1 MTRPTYDWDKIRTE
15 YITSDLSLK
24 DISEKYGVQQ
34 RLVNTKSAEQGWVD
48 QRKKYNA
55 KVVEKAVNKVAT
67 KRANQ
72 LAKELAIADNIS
84 NVLKKALDDAEQFN
98 RYIIDTTTRV
108 DGTEIRTSEEK
119 TFEKVDMRAL
129 KDAAAALRLV
139 EEMKR
144 SMAGILRVEE
154 INRNRREEKRLKLE
168 EEKLQLQKEQTEARR
183 PDTDIK
189 VVITGFEEGWDE

>member
-48 QRKKYNA
+48 QREKYNA

-168 EEKLQLQKEQTEARR
+168 EEKLQLQKEQTEARK

>member
-15 YITSDLSLK
+15 YITTDVSLK

-55 KVVEKAVNKVAT
+55 KLVEKAVNKVAT

-168 EEKLQLQKEQTEARR
+168 EEKLQLQKEQTEARK

-189 VVITGFEEGWDE
+189 VVITGYEEGWDE

>member
-1 MTRPTYDWDKIRTE
+1 MQRPKYDWDKLRTE
-15 YITSDLSLK
+15 YITTDLSLK
-24 DISEKYGVQQ
+24 DISDKYGVSQ
-34 RLVNTKSAEQGWVD
+34 RLVNTKSAEQGWVE

-55 KVVEKAVNKVAT
+55 KVVEKAVNKVAA

-168 EEKLQLQKEQTEARR
+168 EEKLQLQKEQTEARK

-189 VVITGFEEGWDE
+189 VVITGYEEGWDE

>member
-1 MTRPTYDWDKIRTE
+1 MPRSKYDWDKLRTE

-24 DISEKYGVQQ
+24 DISDKYGVSQ

-55 KVVEKAVNKVAT
+55 KVVEKAVNKVAA

-119 TFEKVDMRAL
+119 TFETVDMRAL

-168 EEKLQLQKEQTEARR
+168 EEKLQLQKEQTEARK

>member
-15 YITSDLSLK
+15 YITTDLSLK

-72 LAKELAIADNIS
+72 LAKELTIADNIS

-154 INRNRREEKRLKLE
+154 INRNRREEKRLRLE
-168 EEKLQLQKEQTEARR
+168 EEKLQLQKEQTEARK

-189 VVITGFEEGWDE
+189 VVITGYEEGWDE

>member
-1 MTRPTYDWDKIRTE
+1 MTRPTYDWDNIRTE

-24 DISEKYGVQQ
+24 DISEKYGVSQ
-34 RLVNTKSAEQGWVD
+34 RLVNTKSAEQGWVE

-55 KVVEKAVNKVAT
+55 KVVEKAVNKVAA

-168 EEKLQLQKEQTEARR
+168 EEKLQLQKEQTEARK

-189 VVITGFEEGWDE
+189 VVITGYEEGWDE